1 MGYYLL
7 YGFCRLLALI
17 PLCVLFGI
25 SDLILYP
32 LIYYV
37 IGYRKKVVRRNISAS
52 FPEKTAKELRTIER
66 GFYHQFCDYMVES
79 LKMLHFSEKQ
89 MKKHTV
95 FKGVD
100 KVLEHY
106 KKGGAGFMFLGHYAN
121 WEWFSSLA
129 MHILPLRFSIGYRPL
144 KNKAVDQLFID
155 LRSHF
160 KGVMISKN
168 DILRD
173 VIKCQKEGVPF
184 LAASLAD
191 QTPSKNNI
199 HYYTTF
205 LNQDTPVL
213 TGTERMAKKIN
224 AAVFYLDVIKI
235 KRGYYE
241 GRLEL
246 ITDRPND
253 FAEFEITEQYMR
265 KMEQTILRNPA
276 LYLWTHKRWKHS
288 RDQINI
294 DA

>member
-17 PLCVLFGI
+17 PLWVLYGF
-25 SDLILYP
+25 SDLLLYP
-32 LIYYV
+32 LLYYV
-37 IGYRKKVVRRNISAS
+37 VGYRKKVVRSNISAS
-52 FPEKTAKELRTIER
+52 FPEKTVKELRAIER
-66 GFYHQFCDYMVES
+66 GFYHQFCDYIVES

-89 MKKHTV
+89 MKKHAT
-95 FKGVD
+95 FKGVEM
-100 KVLEHY
+100 LHELY
-106 KKGGAGFMFLGHYAN
+106 EKGGSGFMFLGHYAN

-129 MHILPLRFSIGYRPL
+129 MHIPLRFSIGYRPL

-155 LRSHF
+155 LRSRF
-160 KGVMISKN
+160 MGVMISKN

-173 VIKCQKEGVPF
+173 VIKCQKEGIQF

-191 QTPSKNNI
+191 QTPSTNNI

-213 TGTERMAKKIN
+213 TGTERMARKIN
-224 AAVFYLDVIKI
+224 ASVFYLDIVKI

-246 ITDRPND
+246 ITDSPND
-253 FAEFEITEQYMR
+253 FTEFEITELYMR

-276 LYLWTHKRWKHS
+276 LYLWTHRRWKHS
-288 RDQINI
+288 RDQVKH
-294 DA
+294 

>member
-25 SDLILYP
+25 SDLVLYP

-37 IGYRKKVVRRNISAS
+37 VGYRKKVVRRNISAS
-52 FPEKTAKELRTIER
+52 FPEKTAKERRAIEH

-79 LKMLHFSEKQ
+79 LKLLHYSEKQ
-89 MKKHTV
+89 MKKHVV
-95 FKGVD
+95 FKGVE
-100 KVLEHY
+100 KVHEHY
-106 KKGGAGFMFLGHYAN
+106 EKGMTGFMFLGHYAN

-129 MHILPLRFSIGYRPL
+129 MHIPETRFPIIYRPL
-144 KNKAVDQLFID
+144 NNKAFDRLFIT
-155 LRSHF
+155 LRSQF
-160 KGVMISKN
+160 KGFTISKN
-168 DILRD
+168 DVLRY
-173 VIKCQKEGVPF
+173 VIKNKKEGVPF
-184 LAASLAD
+184 LVASLAD

-205 LNQDTPVL
+205 LNQDTPVF
-213 TGTERMAKKIN
+213 TGTERMAKKTD

-241 GRLEL
+241 GHLEL
-246 ITDRPND
+246 ITDTPND
-253 FAEFEITEQYMR
+253 LPEFEITERYMR

-288 RDQINI
+288 RDQITS
-294 DA
+294 